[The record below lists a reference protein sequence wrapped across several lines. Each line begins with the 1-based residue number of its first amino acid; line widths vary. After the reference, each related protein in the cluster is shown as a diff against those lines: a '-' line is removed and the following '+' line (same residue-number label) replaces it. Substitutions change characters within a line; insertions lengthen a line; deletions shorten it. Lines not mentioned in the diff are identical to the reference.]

1 MANHAVGQHTL
12 VGQTLGHYRIV
23 EKLGAGGMG
32 VVYLAHDARLDRDVA
47 LKALHTGALTDAAAR
62 KRFRKEAHALSRLNH
77 PNIETI
83 HDFDT
88 QDEVDFLVMEYLPGM
103 SLDQKLAGAPLGER
117 EVASLGLQLA
127 EGLAAAH
134 KESVLHCDLKPANL
148 RMLPDGRLK
157 ILDFGLAM
165 LLGPPTGSAPTASTA
180 DALRWAGT
188 LPYMAPEQLLGTK
201 LDPRTDICSMGS
213 VLYEMAT
220 GRRPFPEAEPARL
233 VNAILH
239 QAPLPPGEADKR
251 VSPELQRIILKC
263 MEKNPQHRYQSAT
276 EVALDLRRLGGLS
289 SMAIPVA
296 GRSRFLWWRAAGAL
310 AITVILAAAA
320 VIGRGWWQKGHA
332 DSSPPQIRSL
342 AVLPLENTSH
352 NPEQDYF
359 ADGMTDE
366 LINDLGNI
374 GALRVISRT
383 SSMQFKG
390 SRQSLPEIA
399 HMLNVEGVVEGSVL
413 LAGDRVRI
421 TTQLV
426 YAPNDREIWTHRYEG
441 DLRDVLGL
449 QREVASA
456 IAHQIK
462 VKLTQQEQTRLAGAS
477 QVSADAYQFYLK
489 GRYHWNRRDRASL
502 EKSLGYFQDAIAED
516 PHYALA
522 YAGLADVYVLLGAD
536 WSISPSEVN
545 ERAKSAAKRALEI
558 DDSLAEAH
566 ASLAGVYHNEWT
578 WQAAEREFQRAID
591 LNPNYATARH
601 WYSIYLATVGRFDES
616 VKQARK
622 AVELDPLSLIINANL
637 GTRLDEAR
645 RYDEAADQ
653 CRKTLDMDPNFGPG
667 YFCLGISSVQRG
679 KLKEGTRELQKALG
693 LFPGNPLFLGQL
705 GVAYGLSGETR
716 LAREVLGKLK
726 EPTQSAVPYY
736 RIAMVYASLGD
747 KQQAIASLSKAY
759 DQHSV
764 DLINLKIDPVFAF
777 VRSDA
782 RVQDL
787 MRRMR
792 FPDSSSPLACAQSK
806 PSGTTAP
813 ALVRSRA
820 RRYGFRTAI
829 VSLAPRV
836 LTLPFYLGRDRTR
849 YEPLRLLIWRTPDQE
864 FGAWEAKLKS

>member
-1 MANHAVGQHTL
+1 MGIQQWCIPVIDR
-12 VGQTLGHYRIV
+12 TLGHYCVV

-32 VVYLAHDARLDRDVA
+32 VVYLARDERLDRDVA
-47 LKALHTGALTDAAAR
+47 LKVLPTGALADEAAR
-62 KRFRKEAHALSRLNH
+62 KRFRNEAHALSRLNH

-88 QDEVDFLVMEYLPGM
+88 QDGVDFLVMEYLPGI
-103 SLDQKLAGAPLGER
+103 SLDQKVAGVPLEER
-117 EVASLGLQLA
+117 EIASLGLQLA

-148 RMLPDGRLK
+148 QVLPDGRLK
-157 ILDFGLAM
+157 ILDFGLAK
-165 LLGPPTGSAPTASTA
+165 LLGPPTGSAATTSAA
-180 DALRWAGT
+180 NELRWAGT
-188 LPYMAPEQLLGTK
+188 LAYMAPEQLLGTK
-201 LDPRTDICSMGS
+201 LDARTDICSMGS
-213 VLYEMAT
+213 VLYEMAS
-220 GRRPFPEAEPARL
+220 GRHPFLEADRARL
-233 VNAILH
+233 VDAILH
-239 QAPLPPGEADKR
+239 HAPLPPSEVNKR

-263 MEKNPQHRYQSAT
+263 MEKNPQNRYQSAT
-276 EVALDLRRLGGLS
+276 EVASDLRRLGELG
-289 SMAIPVA
+289 SMVIPAA
-296 GRSRFLWWRAAGAL
+296 GSSRFRW
-310 AITVILAAAA
+310 AAAA
-320 VIGRGWWQKGHA
+320 FMIALLLAVATVVGRGWWQKGHA
-332 DSSPPQIRSL
+332 DSSAPQIRSL

-383 SSMQFKG
+383 SSIQFKG
-390 SRQSLPEIA
+390 SRKSLPEIA
-399 HMLNVEGVVEGSVL
+399 RVLKVDGVVEGSVL
-413 LAGDRVRI
+413 LAGNRVRI

-441 DLRDVLGL
+441 DLRDVLEL

-456 IAHQIK
+456 IAQQIK
-462 VKLTQQEQTRLAGAS
+462 VKLTPKEQTWLAGAP
-477 QVSADAYQFYLK
+477 QVSADAYQAYLK

-502 EKSLGYFQDAIAED
+502 EKSLRYFQDAIANE
-516 PHYALA
+516 PNYALA
-522 YAGLADVYVLLGAD
+522 YAGLADVYVLLAAD
-536 WSISPSEVN
+536 WSISPGEVN

-601 WYSIYLATVGRFDES
+601 WYSVYLATVGRFDES
-616 VKQARK
+616 VKQARN

-637 GTRLDEAR
+637 GTRLDEAQ

-667 YFCLGISSVQRG
+667 YFCLGISSIQRG
-679 KLKEGTRELQKALG
+679 KLKEGTRELQEALS
-693 LFPGNPLFLGQL
+693 LFPGNPLFLGQV

-716 LAREVLGKLK
+716 LAWEVLRKLK
-726 EPTQSAVPYY
+726 EPAQSAVPYY

-747 KQQAIASLSKAY
+747 KEQAIHSLSEAY
-759 DQHSV
+759 DQRSV
-764 DLINLKIDPVFAF
+764 DLINLKVEPVFAPI
-777 VRSDA
+777 RSDA
-782 RVQDL
+782 RIQDL

-792 FPDSSSPLACAQSK
+792 FPQ
-806 PSGTTAP
+806 
-813 ALVRSRA
+813 
-820 RRYGFRTAI
+820 
-829 VSLAPRV
+829 
-836 LTLPFYLGRDRTR
+836 
-849 YEPLRLLIWRTPDQE
+849 
-864 FGAWEAKLKS
+864 